1 VTANRIFPGGLT
13 RVASEALSTPG
24 DRAALARSRAAAQG
38 RIRWELLSQLVRKD
52 LKVKYQ
58 GSAIGFAWSLANPL
72 IQMVIYYVIFTKVY
86 DNHIPGYAIY
96 LMAGLLP
103 FTAFSQGVVGAS
115 GSILGSA
122 GLVKKVSFP
131 RLVLPL
137 SAVGFALV
145 QFVLQFALLLFIVAV
160 SGHDFLGWN
169 LLLLVPALALLV
181 LFTIALGVLVSA
193 VNVRYRDTS
202 HFVEIAMLV
211 WFWANPILYAAGQ
224 VKGKLDQH
232 GAFWAYFLNPMATV
246 VSTVQRA
253 VYKEPYYFLDGQR
266 KQLLVA
272 PGYSYY
278 LRNLAI
284 GFAIS
289 GLLLLLSRTVFN
301 RLQADFAEDL

>member
-1 VTANRIFPGGLT
+1 M
-13 RVASEALSTPG
+13 ASSAVSGAG

-72 IQMVIYYVIFTKVY
+72 IQMAIYYVIFTKVL

-115 GSILGSA
+115 GSVVGSA
-122 GLVKKVSFP
+122 GLVKKVRFP

-137 SAVGFALV
+137 SAVGFAMVQFAL
-145 QFVLQFALLLFIVAV
+145 QFVLLLLIVGV
-160 SGHDFLGWN
+160 SGHDFFGPN

-181 LFTIALGVLVSA
+181 AFTTGLGILVSA

-211 WFWANPILYAAGQ
+211 WFWANPILYAVGQ
-224 VKGKLDQH
+224 VKEPLDKH
-232 GAFWAYFLNPMATV
+232 GVYWAYFLNPMATV

-253 VYKEPYYFLDGQR
+253 VYKEPYYAFQGKQ
-266 KQLLVA
+266 QLLLAA
-272 PGYSYY
+272 PGYSFY
-278 LRNLAI
+278 LRNLLI
-284 GFAIS
+284 GFVIS
-289 GLLLLLSRTVFN
+289 GLLLLLARMVFD